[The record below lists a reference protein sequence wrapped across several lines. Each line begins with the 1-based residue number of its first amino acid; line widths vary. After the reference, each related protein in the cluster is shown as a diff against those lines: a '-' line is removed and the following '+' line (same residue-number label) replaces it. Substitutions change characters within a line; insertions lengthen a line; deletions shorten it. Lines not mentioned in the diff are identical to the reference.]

1 MVSKSGLS
9 KSGLLIK
16 SSRLEI
22 SELQNYFTK
31 LLILIKKKR
40 INLN

>member
-1 MVSKSGLS
+1 MLSKSGLS

-31 LLILIKKKR
+31 LLILIKKR